1 MRFPG
6 RPTPVARRGAGTSE
20 DLALR
25 FPRTLLASA
34 RRILVL
40 TGAGVSVSAG
50 LPTFRGVGGI
60 YGEDGNSVPDFQ
72 HADALPAQ
80 LDELW
85 RFWGPLRDQVRDAT
99 PTAAHHA
106 LAQWQAR
113 RGEHGAVITLI
124 TTNVDDLHERAGGAV
139 HHLHGNLF
147 RSVCLDADCG
157 GRLDND
163 VRSDGRPT
171 PCPRC
176 GLRSRPDMVLF
187 GEQVDLDALWQAKR
201 AVRDCEV
208 FLAIGTSSSVYPASG
223 LVRYARDV
231 GAYSILVNPAHDTG
245 AGFDQHVALPADVA
259 VPALLA
265 PLP

>member
-1 MRFPG
+1 MPGPDSGTDPSGPHLGSQPVSQESARSGAAVISSSLAHIAGDTSTGTNKVPAKTSSPNAVFPCAG
-6 RPTPVARRGAGTSE
+6 VTTTSTSRPTPGVGVPDG
-20 DLALR
+20 
-25 FPRTLLASA
+25 LLASA

-40 TGAGVSVSAG
+40 
-50 LPTFRGVGGI
+50 
-60 YGEDGNSVPDFQ
+60 
-72 HADALPAQ
+72 
-80 LDELW
+80 
-85 RFWGPLRDQVRDAT
+85 
-99 PTAAHHA
+99 TAAHHA

-113 RGEHGAVITLI
+113 RGEHGAAITFI
-124 TTNVDDLHERAGGAV
+124 TTNVDDFHERAGGAV

-147 RSVCLDADCG
+147 SSVCLDADCG

-163 VRSDGRPT
+163 VRGDGRPT

-176 GLRSRPDMVLF
+176 GMRCRPDVVLF
-187 GEQVDLDALWQAKR
+187 GEPVDLDALWQAKR

-231 GAYSILVNPAHDTG
+231 GAYSILVNPAHDAG

-265 PLP
+265 PLL